1 LPISTPMFFA
11 PNATL
16 RSGDRRNDV
25 ARAHPADGQRH
36 LIQAH
41 FAQPVIA
48 GTVRSGFAVCLSLA
62 AVPQIGPEKN

>member
-1 LPISTPMFFA
+1 MFFA

-25 ARAHPADGQRH
+25 ARPYPADGQRH

-41 FAQPVIA
+41 FAPRVIA
-48 GTVRSGFAVCLSLA
+48 GAAQSGFSVCLSLA
-62 AVPQIGPEKN
+62 AVPQIAPEKN